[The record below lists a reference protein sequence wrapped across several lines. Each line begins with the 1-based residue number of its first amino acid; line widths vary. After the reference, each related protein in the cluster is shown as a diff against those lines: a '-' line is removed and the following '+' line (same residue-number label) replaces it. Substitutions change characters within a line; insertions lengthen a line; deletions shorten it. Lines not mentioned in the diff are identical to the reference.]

1 MPLHVISTATTLC
14 VQERAHHCTRRTAL
28 LNTFKHVSC
37 CHV

>member
-1 MPLHVISTATTLC
+1 MLSQPQRHC